1 MLKKFCAWRAM
12 GWEITQKDTHEAF
25 EHRGPMF
32 AESASTAVAQGETQG
47 AASPK
52 PKSGRARS
60 EPKFPSPPKEI
71 DLTTQILQDTSEG
84 KTTNFIL
91 QERQEWK
98 KKEALDVARG
108 MQGAA
113 LTSSEAQEEPELEAK
128 RLERIQQAFEHIKQ
142 EENERAKTGG
152 VAPMMSV

>member
-1 MLKKFCAWRAM
+1 
-12 GWEITQKDTHEAF
+12 
-25 EHRGPMF
+25 MF

-52 PKSGRARS
+52 PKSQTKRKTGRARS

-71 DLTTQILQDTSEG
+71 DLTTQILQETSEG

-91 QERQEWK
+91 QERQERK

-108 MQGAA
+108 IQGAA
-113 LTSSEAQEEPELEAK
+113 LTPGEAQEELELEAK
-128 RLERIQQAFEHIKQ
+128 WLERIQQAVEHIKQ
-142 EENERAKTGG
+142 EENERSKTGG